1 MKKDKSNTTDCE
13 RLCLAGAVAP
23 SFNCW
28 LTARLF
34 SGRALRNSSWRI
46 CILTLSS
53 ILRKIE
59 KLGDF
64 YSYRILFIYTGSK
77 IFIPDPIYLYQ
88 IQNIHTGSSELF
100 SAIDCTKD
108 LFLPD
113 PKYSYRILFYLY
125 WIRNIHTG
133 SYFIHTGSEFTEL
146 LLTILESSNIIVN
159 RPLVWKII
167 CTGSENTWVKPS
179 NWLIL

>member
-1 MKKDKSNTTDCE
+1 MLWKRPNLTRRIARVSV
-13 RLCLAGAVAP
+13 RQGPSRHPSLAYQRRDYSPEGTRVIP
-23 SFNCW
+23 REQYVS
-28 LTARLF
+28 L
-34 SGRALRNSSWRI
+34 I
-46 CILTLSS
+46 CPQISENL
-53 ILRKIE
+53 KIRR
-59 KLGDF
+59 F
-64 YSYRILFIYTGSK
+64 LFILDPIFIRTGSE
-77 IFIPDPIYLYQ
+77 IFD
-88 IQNIHTGSSELF
+88 
-100 SAIDCTKD
+100 AIDCTKD